1 MHPKRTYSLCKTYI
15 DNHPKQVYNKAM
27 ERRSEAAGRFT
38 REVKLMTSK
47 EFEKLSRAEQLE
59 RFEKHKKAA
68 SAGTLNR

>member
-1 MHPKRTYSLCKTYI
+1 
-15 DNHPKQVYNKAM
+15 
-27 ERRSEAAGRFT
+27 
-38 REVKLMTSK
+38 MTSK